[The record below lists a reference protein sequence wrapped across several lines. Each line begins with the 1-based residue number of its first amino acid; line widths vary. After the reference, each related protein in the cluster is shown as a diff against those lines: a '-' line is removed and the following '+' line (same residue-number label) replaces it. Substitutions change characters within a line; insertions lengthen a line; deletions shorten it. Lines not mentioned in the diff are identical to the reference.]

1 VNRLLVLVAPALAL
15 ALGACSL
22 PDVMPGDEDDAGS
35 VSAVGVSFVAP
46 EGFQKIG
53 NEELTQAAN
62 SGNQED
68 LADLAET
75 TGMDPQTLLQVLRTV
90 DLYLVGGAPTPGYVD
105 NISVADAP
113 GALPDAKAIRAQFR
127 ALGAKVGEIGH
138 EETGLGEATTAP
150 VTMTVGD
157 IKVQA
162 EAILVDAGG
171 TVIITVSTT
180 ERDRTSEL
188 VDEVLETL
196 DEA

>member
-1 VNRLLVLVAPALAL
+1 VNRLLLVVAPALAV
-15 ALGACSL
+15 ALSACSL
-22 PDVMPGDEDDAGS
+22 PDVITSDDDAGS
-35 VSAVGVSFVAP
+35 VSAVGVRFEAP

-53 NEELTQAAN
+53 NEELTAAAN

-75 TGMDPQTLLQVLRTV
+75 TGMDPQTLVQVLRTV
-90 DLYLVGGAPTPGYVD
+90 DLYLVGDESGPGYVE
-105 NISVADAP
+105 NISVADVP
-113 GALPDAKAIRAQFR
+113 GTLPGAKAIKAQFR

-138 EETGLGEATTAP
+138 GDTDLGEVTTAR
-150 VTMTVGD
+150 VTMTVGE

-188 VDEVLETL
+188 ADQVLDTL
-196 DEA
+196 DEE